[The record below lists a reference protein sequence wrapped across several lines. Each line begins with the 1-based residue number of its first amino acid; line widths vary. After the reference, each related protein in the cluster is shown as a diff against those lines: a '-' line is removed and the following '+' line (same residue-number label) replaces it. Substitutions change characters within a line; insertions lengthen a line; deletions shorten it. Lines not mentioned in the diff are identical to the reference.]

1 MTETNLTRRELV
13 GAAAAG
19 AALLAIDADKAA
31 AAPARQARRRTRT
44 ADVAIIGAGLAGL
57 TAARELVAAGHSV
70 VVLEARE
77 RVGGR
82 TLNADLG
89 GGHVTELGGQFIG
102 PTQTHIAALAEAV
115 GVRAFP
121 TFNTSENVSLVTGQR
136 VPYPAV
142 PGIPADTDLANA
154 LLASLKLDTLAAGVP
169 VTAPWT
175 AKNAAALDRQTLQD
189 FRDANIASP
198 RGRAAFDSIC
208 RAVWGAETREMSL
221 LYALAYVAASGDETH
236 RGSFVR
242 LITTGGGAQESRFV
256 GGSQLVS
263 ERVADRLGRRVV
275 LGAPVRR
282 IVQDRDG
289 VRVVAA
295 GLTVRA
301 KRAIVTVPPVLALD
315 IAFTP
320 VLPRAK
326 VRILRGLRP
335 GHLMKAEAVYPRPFW
350 RDAGLTGQSVTDL
363 AVASSFDNSP
373 PDASIGVLMGFI
385 GGDQARR
392 LQALSAAARR
402 AAVLDTFVATFGDA
416 ARTPTG
422 YVEKDWTDDRWTK
435 GCPTAHT
442 PPGVLRRYG
451 PALRR
456 ATGRVHWAG
465 SETSTFWQGYMD
477 GAVRSGERAADDVRR
492 ALRSS

>member
-1 MTETNLTRRELV
+1 VTETTLTRRELV

-19 AALLAIDADKAA
+19 AALLAIDAEKAA

-44 ADVAIIGAGLAGL
+44 ADVAIVGAGLAGL
-57 TAARELVAAGHSV
+57 TAARELTAAGRSV

-89 GGHVTELGGQFIG
+89 GGNVTELGGQFIG
-102 PTQTHIAALAEAV
+102 PTQTHIAALAKAV

-121 TFNTSENVSLVTGQR
+121 TFNTSQNVSLVTGQR

-142 PGIPADTDLANA
+142 PGIPADPDLANA
-154 LLASLKLDTLAAGVP
+154 LVASLKLDTLAAGVP
-169 VTAPWT
+169 VAAPWT

-189 FRDANIASP
+189 FRDATIANP

-208 RAVWGAETREMSL
+208 RAVWGAEAREMSL
-221 LYALAYVAASGDETH
+221 LYALAYVAGSGDETH

-282 IVQDRDG
+282 IVQDGDG

-320 VLPRAK
+320 ALPRAK
-326 VRILRGLRP
+326 ARILRGLRP
-335 GHLMKAEAVYPRPFW
+335 GHLIKAEAVYPRPFW

-363 AVASSFDNSP
+363 AVGSSFDNSP
-373 PDASIGVLMGFI
+373 PDASIGVLMGFV
-385 GGDQARR
+385 GGDAARR

-402 AAVLDTFVATFGDA
+402 AAVLDAFAATFGDA

-422 YVEKDWTDDRWTK
+422 YVEKDWTGDRWTK

-477 GAVRSGERAADDVRR
+477 GAVRSGERAAAEALR
-492 ALRSS
+492 ALRRS